1 MSEENK
7 THSDSCTNPNCGC
20 NCTTCEDGD
29 CLCGCHLIRDME

>member
-1 MSEENK
+1 MPEEIK
-7 THSDSCTNPNCGC
+7 THSEHCTNAHCDC